1 MRGRSQKATEP
12 KTPKESLNMSTIQKY
27 LKDASSKS
35 PGLEKKR
42 TSTKE
47 KKKELGKLKVD
58 QSERS
63 REELDLE
70 GEPDSSIIEDQ
81 RKMAL
86 IPTKTQMLEM
96 FEKLENLIKAEI
108 SNVRLDMGHLLRRV
122 EEAEELTGKQA
133 QEILDLKMQMKR
145 MQIDHR
151 DILCKLEEQ
160 ENQSRRQNLR
170 IRALPEKQGD
180 DLVTKLKKIFNP
192 ILDRRLDEDLKIDR
206 VHRVRKPPG
215 LREEIPRDVII
226 KFHLYED
233 KARIWS
239 KLRGVSPVK
248 FESVELQIFSD

>member
-1 MRGRSQKATEP
+1 
-12 KTPKESLNMSTIQKY
+12 
-27 LKDASSKS
+27 
-35 PGLEKKR
+35 
-42 TSTKE
+42 
-47 KKKELGKLKVD
+47 
-58 QSERS
+58 
-63 REELDLE
+63 
-70 GEPDSSIIEDQ
+70 
-81 RKMAL
+81 
-86 IPTKTQMLEM
+86 
-96 FEKLENLIKAEI
+96 
-108 SNVRLDMGHLLRRV
+108 
-122 EEAEELTGKQA
+122 
-133 QEILDLKMQMKR
+133 MQMKR

-192 ILDRRLDEDLKIDR
+192 ILDWRLDEDLKIDR

-248 FESVELQIFSD
+248 FESVELQIFSDWSAGTLAWRRQLKPLLEQLRKANIKYSWGFPVSLLVQKEGRTVRLKFLEDLQDFCKNLDIPVPNVPR

>member
-1 MRGRSQKATEP
+1 
-12 KTPKESLNMSTIQKY
+12 
-27 LKDASSKS
+27 
-35 PGLEKKR
+35 
-42 TSTKE
+42 
-47 KKKELGKLKVD
+47 
-58 QSERS
+58 
-63 REELDLE
+63 
-70 GEPDSSIIEDQ
+70 
-81 RKMAL
+81 
-86 IPTKTQMLEM
+86 
-96 FEKLENLIKAEI
+96 
-108 SNVRLDMGHLLRRV
+108 
-122 EEAEELTGKQA
+122 
-133 QEILDLKMQMKR
+133 MKR

-160 ENQSRRQNLR
+160 ENQSRPQNLR